1 MLRAAVSVLRR
12 SFATA
17 TEGAAP
23 IRPRFKKVEGPH
35 KIIEGKPMRV
45 RNDDDNDD
53 NDDDDVDD
61 DAKGRVFEDVKQHI
75 EFGLVRH
82 RTPLLDKCK
91 IGFVSLPE
99 AVQLRLNAV
108 VRTVPRDRILVLF
121 LLLLLLLF
129 VKFSFTFC
137 L

>member
-12 SFATA
+12 SFAA
-17 TEGAAP
+17 TTTVGAAP
-23 IRPRFKKVEGPH
+23 IRPRFKKVEGLH

-45 RNDDDNDD
+45 RNDNDDNETE
-53 NDDDDVDD
+53 NDDDD
-61 DAKGRVFEDVKQHI
+61 AKGHEGRVFEDVKQHI

-99 AVQLRLNAV
+99 EVQLRLNAV
-108 VRTVPRDRILVLF
+108 VRTVPRDRILVHF
-121 LLLLLLLF
+121 HKIRTIF
-129 VKFSFTFC
+129 FYY
-137 L
+137 